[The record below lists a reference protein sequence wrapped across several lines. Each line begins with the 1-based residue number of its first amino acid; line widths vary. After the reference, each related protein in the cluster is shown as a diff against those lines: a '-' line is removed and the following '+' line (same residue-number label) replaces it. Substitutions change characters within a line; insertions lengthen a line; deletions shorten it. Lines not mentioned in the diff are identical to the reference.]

1 MGKISYKN
9 KVEGC
14 LYISSFLE
22 TYGFFNTRWEFNYG
36 NKINTLTDGILI
48 NYYFINEFTMLGGI
62 EQINIT
68 KLNSSDDTILM
79 LATCEAVNDG
89 GGETN
94 YIKSYLKYYEELKK
108 EKRQSGNATLS
119 SLEKIR
125 LTKSIK
131 SIQYST
137 SHGGNG
143 CAIRTAPIGLKY
155 WNDYDKVC
163 EEALIASLVTH
174 NYPIGYLGG
183 IVSALFTAY
192 AVNNINPFEWSE
204 NLIKLHK
211 ENYFIKLISKY
222 SKQNVETEINEYFI
236 YWDKYNELRLSKM
249 KYRGLPIFI
258 NPIEKIKDL
267 LQYTPVQYQNKRNG
281 LEKIGGSG
289 LEKIGGSGLEAVII
303 AYDNLLLSAKPDNK
317 PNIRV
322 DIINPEFDWYTLF
335 FNNVFFF
342 GDNDSIGAIS
352 GAWYGAYLG
361 IDKFPL
367 GKIKDLEFYK
377 ELKKNVVLFINF

>member
-1 MGKISYKN
+1 MSKISYKN

-22 TYGFFNTRWEFNYG
+22 TFGFFNGKWEFNYG
-36 NKINTLTDGILI
+36 HKIDSIKEGVIM
-48 NYYFINEFTMLGGI
+48 NYVFINNFTMLGGI
-62 EQINIT
+62 ELIDIT
-68 KLNSSDDTILM
+68 KLKSSDDTILM
-79 LATCEAVNDG
+79 LATCEAVNNG
-89 GGETN
+89 GGEDN
-94 YIKSYLKYYEELKK
+94 YIKSYLKYYDELKK
-108 EKRQSGNATLS
+108 EKRQSGNTTLS
-119 SLEKIR
+119 SLETIR

-174 NYPIGYLGG
+174 NYPLGYLGG
-183 IVSALFTAY
+183 IVAALFTAY

-204 NLIKLHK
+204 NLIKLYK
-211 ENYFIKLISKY
+211 KKYFNKLVSKY
-222 SKQNVETEINEYFI
+222 SEQNVEKEINDYFL
-236 YWDKYNELRLSKM
+236 WWEKYNELRLSKM
-249 KYRGLPIFI
+249 KYRNLPIFI
-258 NPIEKIKDL
+258 NPNSKILDL
-267 LQYTPVQYQNKRNG
+267 LNYTPVQYLIKMKG
-281 LEKIGGSG
+281 YDKM
-289 LEKIGGSGLEAVII
+289 GGSGLEAVIL
-303 AYDNLLLSAKPDNK
+303 AYDNLLLSTK
-317 PNIRV
+317 PNNKVNTHVNIFNPLV
-322 DIINPEFDWYTLF
+322 DIINPEFDWNTLF

-352 GAWYGAYLG
+352 GAWYGAFLG

-367 GKIKDLEFYK
+367 DKIKDLEFYQ
-377 ELKKNVVLFINF
+377 ELKKNVKLF

>member
-1 MGKISYKN
+1 MSKISYKN

-22 TYGFFNTRWEFNYG
+22 TFGFFNGKWEFNYG
-36 NKINTLTDGILI
+36 NKIDTIKDGHYM
-48 NYYFINEFTMLGGI
+48 NYFFIHQYTMLGGM
-62 EQINIT
+62 EQIDIS
-68 KLNSSDDTILM
+68 KLNASDDTILM
-79 LATCEAVNDG
+79 LATCEAVNNG
-89 GGETN
+89 GGESN
-94 YIKSYLKYYEELKK
+94 YINSYLKYYEELKN

-131 SIQYST
+131 SIQYSS

-174 NYPIGYLGG
+174 NYPLGYLGG
-183 IVSALFTAY
+183 IVAALFTAY

-204 NLIKLHK
+204 NLIKLYK
-211 ENYFIKLISKY
+211 KNYFNKLISKY
-222 SKQNVETEINEYFI
+222 SEQNVEKEINDYFL
-236 YWDKYNELRLSKM
+236 WWEKYNELRLSKM
-249 KYRGLPIFI
+249 KYRNLPIFM
-258 NPIEKIKDL
+258 NVNSKIPDL
-267 LQYTPVQYQNKRNG
+267 LQYTPTQYQTKMIGFNKF
-281 LEKIGGSG
+281 GGSG
-289 LEKIGGSGLEAVII
+289 LESVIL

-317 PNIRV
+317 VNPLV
-322 DIINPEFDWYTLF
+322 DIINPEFDCYTLF

-367 GKIKDLEFYK
+367 DKIKNLEFYQ
-377 ELKKNVVLFINF
+377 ELKKNVKLF

>member
-1 MGKISYKN
+1 MSKISYKN

-22 TYGFFNTRWEFNYG
+22 TFGFFNATWEFNYN
-36 NKINTLTDGILI
+36 NKLDTIKEGVIM
-48 NYYFINEFTMLGGI
+48 NYFFINHYTMLGGI
-62 EQINIT
+62 EQIDIS
-68 KLNSSDDTILM
+68 KLNASDDTILM
-79 LATCEAVNDG
+79 LATCEAVNNG
-89 GGETN
+89 GGEDN

-163 EEALIASLVTH
+163 EEAMIASLVTH
-174 NYPIGYLGG
+174 NNPIGYLGG

-192 AVNNINPFEWSE
+192 AVNNINPFKWSE
-204 NLIKLHK
+204 NLIKLYK
-211 ENYFIKLISKY
+211 ENYFTKLVSKY
-222 SKQNVETEINEYFI
+222 SEKNVEKEINEYFI
-236 YWDKYNELRLSKM
+236 YWEKYNELRLSKM
-249 KYRGLPIFI
+249 KYRTLPIFI
-258 NPIEKIKDL
+258 NPSYKIKDL
-267 LQYTPVQYQNKRNG
+267 LNYIPTQYQTKM
-281 LEKIGGSG
+281 SG
-289 LEKIGGSGLEAVII
+289 FDKLGGSGLEAVIL

-317 PNIRV
+317 LKAQV

-352 GAWYGAYLG
+352 GAWYGAFLG
-361 IDKFPL
+361 LDKFPL
-367 GKIKDLEFYK
+367 DKIKDLEFYK
-377 ELKKNVVLFINF
+377 ELKKNIVLFIKN

>member
-1 MGKISYKN
+1 MSKISYKN

-22 TYGFFNTRWEFNYG
+22 TFGFFNGKWEFNYG
-36 NKINTLTDGILI
+36 NKIDTIKDGHYM
-48 NYYFINEFTMLGGI
+48 NYFFIHQYTMLGGM
-62 EQINIT
+62 EQIDIS
-68 KLNSSDDTILM
+68 KLNASDDTILM
-79 LATCEAVNDG
+79 LATCEAVNNG
-89 GGETN
+89 GGESN
-94 YIKSYLKYYEELKK
+94 YINSYLKYYEELKN

-131 SIQYST
+131 SIQYSS

-174 NYPIGYLGG
+174 NYPLGYLGG

-192 AVNNINPFEWSE
+192 AINNINPFEWSE
-204 NLIKLHK
+204 NLIKLYK
-211 ENYFIKLISKY
+211 KNYFNKLISKY
-222 SKQNVETEINEYFI
+222 SEQNVEKEINDYFL
-236 YWDKYNELRLSKM
+236 WWEKYNELRLSKM
-249 KYRGLPIFI
+249 KYRNLPIFM
-258 NPIEKIKDL
+258 NVNSKIPDL
-267 LQYTPVQYQNKRNG
+267 LQYTPTQYQTKMIGFNKF
-281 LEKIGGSG
+281 
-289 LEKIGGSGLEAVII
+289 GGSGLEAVIL

-317 PNIRV
+317 VNPLV

-367 GKIKDLEFYK
+367 DKIKNLEFYQ
-377 ELKKNVVLFINF
+377 ELKKNVKLF